1 MKVMRVSTLLKM
13 DLQELNTL
21 QNNVTEALKLKAKQ
35 TLQVGMNVMVDS
47 PKADGVYTIE
57 KIARKKATIKDVN
70 GKRYTATMTMLIPV

>member
-1 MKVMRVSTLLKM
+1 MTKSKLMKMEIA
-13 DLQELNTL
+13 ELNKLENTL
-21 QNNVTEALKLKAKQ
+21 REVMKLKAKQ
-35 TLQVGMNVMVDS
+35 TLKVGMSVMVDS

>member
-1 MKVMRVSTLLKM
+1 MTRSKLMKMEIAELNKLENTLREVMR
-13 DLQELNTL
+13 
-21 QNNVTEALKLKAKQ
+21 LKAKQ
-35 TLQVGMNVMVDS
+35 TLEVGMTVMVDS